1 MPRTTGTTPDE
12 PDDDNEPE
20 KKRRPQGDGGL
31 HWDKSRRRWIAT
43 VTVGYTPQG
52 KRIVRKGS
60 GRTKTAA
67 KQALRKVLRDHEDG
81 LPSEPTNYTVAEAV
95 EYWLKHGLSGRSDR
109 TVEMNQTFAEN
120 HVIPALGA
128 RKLRELSAED
138 VDEWLA
144 AKSKT
149 LSTRSLKLIHSILN
163 RSVRKAMARDKVR
176 RNIVEL
182 CDVPEGREG
191 RPSKA
196 LTLAQAKAVLNA
208 ARKSEPRIAA
218 YIVLSLATG
227 ARTEELRALTWDHVV
242 GYAKDA
248 DRWIPVQEAGWE
260 HGAYA
265 IYVWRSVRKKGD
277 TKTRKSRRTLK
288 LPQICVEALRRLQ
301 EHQDETTDD
310 ASSKRGGLVF
320 CTRTGNPLSASNVR
334 RDFRKVLDKAELDGA
349 RWAPREMRH
358 SFVSVLSDHGIPI
371 EDISRLVGHRSTTVT
386 ETVYRLQIRPVM
398 EKGATAMDGIFAA
411 AGDADDATDQDP

>member
-1 MPRTTGTTPDE
+1 MPATTVATPEE
-12 PDDDNEPE
+12 PDDDHETK

-31 HWDKSRRRWIAT
+31 HWDKSRRRWIAS

-81 LPSEPTNYTVAEAV
+81 LPSEPANYTVAEAV
-95 EYWLKHGLSGRSDR
+95 EYWLQHGLSGRSDR

-138 VDEWLA
+138 VDEWLT
-144 AKSKT
+144 AKSKK

-163 RSVRKAMARDKVR
+163 RAVRKAMARDKVR

-196 LTLAQAKAVLNA
+196 LTLTQAKAVLEA

-242 GYAKDA
+242 SYVEDVN
-248 DRWIPVQEAGWE
+248 RWIPVQEAGWE
-260 HGAYA
+260 HDAYA

-288 LPQICVEALRRLQ
+288 LPHICVEALRRLQ
-301 EHQDETTDD
+301 EHQNETAGD
-310 ASSKRGGLVF
+310 ASSKRGLVF
-320 CTRTGNPLSASNVR
+320 CTRTGTPLSASNVR

-349 RWAPREMRH
+349 QWAPREMRH

-371 EDISRLVGHRSTTVT
+371 EDISRLVGHRSTAVT

-398 EKGATAMDGIFAA
+398 EKGATAMDGIFAD
-411 AGDADDATDQDP
+411 AGDATDQDP

>member
-1 MPRTTGTTPDE
+1 MPDNAPNTSDVPDE
-12 PDDDNEPE
+12 NSGDDRP
-20 KKRRPQGDGGL
+20 KRRSRGDGGL
-31 HWDKSRRRWIAT
+31 HWDKSRRRWIAS

-67 KQALRKVLRDHEDG
+67 KEALRKVLRDHEDG
-81 LPSEPTNYTVAEAV
+81 LPSEPAKYTVGEAV
-95 EYWLKHGLSGRSDR
+95 EYWLQHGLSGRSER
-109 TVEMNQTFAEN
+109 TVEMNRTFAEN

-128 RKLRELSAED
+128 RKLRDLSAED
-138 VDEWLA
+138 VDNWLK
-144 AKSKT
+144 AKSEE
-149 LSTRSLKLIHSILN
+149 LSTRSLKLVHSILH

-176 RNIVEL
+176 RNVVEL

-196 LTLAQAKAVLNA
+196 LTLVQAKAVLNA
-208 ARKSEPRIAA
+208 ARKAEPRIGA

-227 ARTEELRALTWDHVV
+227 ARTEELRALAWDHVV
-242 GYAKDA
+242 AYVEDA
-248 DRWIPVQEAGWE
+248 ERWIPVQEAGWE
-260 HGAYA
+260 HDAYA
-265 IYVWRSVRKKGD
+265 MYVWRSVRKKGD

-288 LPQICVEALRRLQ
+288 LPRICVEALQRLH
-301 EHQDETTDD
+301 EHQEAIRESAGD
-310 ASSKRGGLVF
+310 ATSEPSLVF
-320 CTRTGNPLSASNVR
+320 CTRSGLPLSAANVR
-334 RDFRKVLDKAELDGA
+334 RDFRKVLDRAELVGA
-349 RWAPREMRH
+349 EWAPREMRH

-371 EDISRLVGHRSTTVT
+371 EDISRLVGHRSTAVT

-411 AGDADDATDQDP
+411 EDSMDENP